1 MAVEKGYNWALPAI
15 QGKISMSSQPEI
27 DLAAPA
33 LSNERVLATA
43 GRGSALITL
52 VIGYLYTILTSPPG
66 LTPVNFLAFT
76 ALQVLYCA
84 VLWWCIKN
92 FSDRIIALLL
102 VVLTLLTVAT
112 GGLSLTGLQWDW
124 LLYLVTI
131 AIYFMVLPLRVGIVA
146 GSLLYFSMAINLGFL
161 NHWNWSHIYP
171 SLLSLLPA
179 YAFVAVFSL
188 VLRIVRIEKERA
200 ETLLQRLE
208 ESNAELEEAH
218 RQLQQYANE
227 VEELTIVRERTRM
240 AREIHDTLGHY
251 LSILNI
257 QLETIS
263 KLQERDPARAAVEI
277 AEARRVASQSMQEVR
292 NAVAAL
298 RPMSIATL
306 TLPQA
311 IAELGR
317 EFKQYAGGGELTLD
331 LDTGLP
337 LISPDLQ
344 VALYRAVQ
352 EALTNVRKHAHASKV
367 LVRLRYE
374 GEVLELMVLDN
385 GRGPGS
391 DNASGQPGGGFGLV
405 GLCER
410 IELLGG
416 QVAHGPAEP
425 TGYRVTVSVPVPS
438 TPAPVMPSERAIP
451 VKKEDAVQGSPFA
464 V

>member
-1 MAVEKGYNWALPAI
+1 
-15 QGKISMSSQPEI
+15 MSSQPEI

-33 LSNERVLATA
+33 VSNERVLSTA
-43 GRGSALITL
+43 GRGTALITL
-52 VIGYLYTILTSPPG
+52 VIGYLYTILTSPPE

-76 ALQVLYCA
+76 ALQGLYCA

-131 AIYFMVLPLRVGIVA
+131 VVYFMVLPLRVSIVA
-146 GSLLYFSMAINLGFL
+146 GILLYLSMAINLGFL

-188 VLRIVRIEKERA
+188 VLRKLSIQKERA
-200 ETLLQRLE
+200 ERLE

-257 QLETIS
+257 QLEAIS

-317 EFKQYAGGGELTLD
+317 EFEQYADGGELTLD
-331 LDTGLP
+331 LDTELP

-352 EALTNVRKHAHASKV
+352 ETLTNVRKHAHASKV

-374 GEVLELMVLDN
+374 GEMLELMVLDN

-391 DNASGQPGGGFGLV
+391 DDASGQPGGGFGLV
-405 GLCER
+405 GLRER

-416 QVAHGPAEP
+416 RVAHGPAEP

-438 TPAPVMPSERAIP
+438 TPAPVMPSESAIP
-451 VKKEDAVQGSPFA
+451 VKIEDAVQRSPFA

>member
-1 MAVEKGYNWALPAI
+1 MAVEKGYNRAQPAI
-15 QGKISMSSQPEI
+15 QGKQSMSSQPEI

-33 LSNERVLATA
+33 VSNERVLSTA
-43 GRGSALITL
+43 GRGTALITL
-52 VIGYLYTILTSPPG
+52 VIGYLYTILTSPPE

-76 ALQVLYCA
+76 ALQGLYCA

-131 AIYFMVLPLRVGIVA
+131 VVYFMVLPLRVSIVA
-146 GSLLYFSMAINLGFL
+146 GILLYLSMAINLGFL

-227 VEELTIVRERTRM
+227 VEELTIIRERTRM

-257 QLETIS
+257 QLEAIS

-277 AEARRVASQSMQEVR
+277 AEARRVAPDFARPSGC
-292 NAVAAL
+292 AL
-298 RPMSIATL
+298 
-306 TLPQA
+306 
-311 IAELGR
+311 
-317 EFKQYAGGGELTLD
+317 
-331 LDTGLP
+331 
-337 LISPDLQ
+337 
-344 VALYRAVQ
+344 
-352 EALTNVRKHAHASKV
+352 
-367 LVRLRYE
+367 
-374 GEVLELMVLDN
+374 
-385 GRGPGS
+385 PGS
-391 DNASGQPGGGFGLV
+391 AGDPDECAQARACKQSA
-405 GLCER
+405 R
-410 IELLGG
+410 
-416 QVAHGPAEP
+416 APAL
-425 TGYRVTVSVPVPS
+425 
-438 TPAPVMPSERAIP
+438 
-451 VKKEDAVQGSPFA
+451 
-464 V
+464 

>member
-1 MAVEKGYNWALPAI
+1 
-15 QGKISMSSQPEI
+15 MSSQPEI

-33 LSNERVLATA
+33 VSNERVLATA
-43 GRGSALITL
+43 GRGTALITL
-52 VIGYLYTILTSPPG
+52 VIGYLYTILSSLPE

-76 ALQVLYCA
+76 ALQGLYCA
-84 VLWWCIKN
+84 VLWWFIKN
-92 FSDRIIALLL
+92 GSDRIIALLL

-131 AIYFMVLPLRVGIVA
+131 VVYFMVLPLRVGIVV
-146 GSLLYFSMAINLGFL
+146 GILLYLSMAVNLGFL

-171 SLLSLLPA
+171 SLVSLLPA

-208 ESNAELEEAH
+208 ESQAGLEEAH
-218 RQLQQYANE
+218 RQLQKYANE

-277 AEARRVASQSMQEVR
+277 AQARLVASQSMQEVR
-292 NAVAAL
+292 NAIAAL

-317 EFKQYAGGGELTLD
+317 EFEQHADGSELTLD
-331 LDTGLP
+331 LDTELP
-337 LISPDLQ
+337 SISPDLQ

-352 EALTNVRKHAHASKV
+352 ETLTNVRKHAHASKV

-374 GEVLELMVLDN
+374 DEMLELLVLDN
-385 GRGPGS
+385 GRG
-391 DNASGQPGGGFGLV
+391 ASGDANSQAEGFGLI
-405 GLCER
+405 GLRER
-410 IELLGG
+410 I
-416 QVAHGPAEP
+416 
-425 TGYRVTVSVPVPS
+425 
-438 TPAPVMPSERAIP
+438 
-451 VKKEDAVQGSPFA
+451 
-464 V
+464 